1 LTASSRTLRRTALAA
16 AAVLAAAIA
25 SLVATGTA
33 SAAKT
38 ESCAKQVIAD
48 WYDNGRV
55 DNIYPLH
62 CYREAIKILPVD
74 VRDYSSAREDIL
86 RALQYAQQ
94 GKPDPGDGGSATTPG
109 NDGSTPGGSTPGGGG
124 PGDTPGGSDPQ
135 APVDT
140 SGPSA
145 VPIPRIG
152 LAAIAGLLLV
162 LGAVGYLSRRSD
174 RHDGNDPLT

>member
-1 LTASSRTLRRTALAA
+1 MLAVAAAALAA
-16 AAVLAAAIA
+16 TGSANAA
-25 SLVATGTA
+25 S
-33 SAAKT
+33 T
-38 ESCAKQVIAD
+38 ERCAKQVIAD

-55 DNIYPLH
+55 DHIYPLH

-94 GKPDPGDGGSATTPG
+94 GKPDPGDSGSGGTTG
-109 NDGSTPGGSTPGGGG
+109 NGGTGNGGTGGTGS
-124 PGDTPGGSDPQ
+124 GDSPGGSDPGS
-135 APVDT
+135 VDT

-145 VPIPRIG
+145 VPIPLIV

-162 LGAVGYLSRRSD
+162 LGAAGYVTRRSAA
-174 RHDGNDPLT
+174 RHEGDGPTASP